1 MMLCCET
8 DAWNMWWMKLVKPQ
22 TKCRRH
28 MLVRT
33 RKIWPMHCRSCAGL
47 FLCFWIF
54 ADMLRMLQDV
64 MPKMWNVTMKSQTMQ
79 WVVHAGANKRKMTN
93 GSWKMR
99 RFICCVFFLLCFL
112 TCSVCLLW
120 NSVHVNRERCEE
132 RRSDKRCMK
141 KICMKQMH
149 EYRICTR
156 SCMEN
161 FVSDKFRRIS
171 YHAECTWHAVAMC
184 CFGETAC

>member
-1 MMLCCET
+1 MMRCCET
-8 DAWNMWWMKLVKPQ
+8 DAWNMCRMKLVKNLRPSAGG
-22 TKCRRH
+22 TCWC
-28 MLVRT
+28 VRE
-33 RKIWPMHCRSCAGL
+33 KYDQCIVEAVQV
-47 FLCFWIF
+47 CFCVFWFF

-64 MPKMWNVTMKSQTMQ
+64 MPEMWNVTMKSQTMQ

-141 KICMKQMH
+141 KMQKQMH

-156 SCMEN
+156 SCMEKY
-161 FVSDKFRRIS
+161 VSEKLCRIS
-171 YHAECTWHAVAMC
+171 YHVEYTWHAVAWC
-184 CFGETAC
+184 CFGKTAC